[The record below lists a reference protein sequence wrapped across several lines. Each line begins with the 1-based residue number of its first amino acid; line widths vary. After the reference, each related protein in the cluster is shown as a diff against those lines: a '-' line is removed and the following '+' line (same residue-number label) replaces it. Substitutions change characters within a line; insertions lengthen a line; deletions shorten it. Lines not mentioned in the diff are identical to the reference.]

1 VRLLVDQQLPIAL
14 ARSLAAE
21 GLDCAHV
28 QDLGLD
34 ASSDAVIWHH
44 ARIEGFTIVT
54 KDDDFQ
60 ALANRHG
67 PLRKSCG
74 CGWATAASKRCS
86 TASIASCP
94 HCCKSSR
101 LALPWSKS
109 ADLVPDAPTR
119 PPLTATA
126 PYRPFSESA

>member
-1 VRLLVDQQLPIAL
+1 MRLLVDQQLPIAL

-44 ARIEGFTIVT
+44 ARDHGFTIVS

-67 PLRKSCG
+67 PPPQVVWVRMGNCRKQALLDRFHRLLPALLQELQAG
-74 CGWATAASKRCS
+74 TAVVEIR
-86 TASIASCP
+86 
-94 HCCKSSR
+94 
-101 LALPWSKS
+101 
-109 ADLVPDAPTR
+109 
-119 PPLTATA
+119 
-126 PYRPFSESA
+126 